1 MLVGKASLETLSRL
15 LGNPG
20 TDILLA
26 FWGVPTSN
34 PIKVEVSAIQQ
45 PPPQKKSFKENWID
59 TFTFVLPS
67 MPMHREQNTSMVLFL
82 TPQQILLS
90 SKSSSLVAAVTTA
103 KEVTGNHVGTRLK
116 EGFFV
121 PRIWGKGTG

>member
-34 PIKVEVSAIQQ
+34 PIKVGVCHPAA
-45 PPPQKKSFKENWID
+45 PPPKKKLQGKLDRHIHICTSIYAYAQGAKYKYGPLSD
-59 TFTFVLPS
+59 TPTDSAVLEILFS
-67 MPMHREQNTSMVLFL
+67 CSRSDYSEGSYRE
-82 TPQQILLS
+82 PC
-90 SKSSSLVAAVTTA
+90 
-103 KEVTGNHVGTRLK
+103 
-116 EGFFV
+116 
-121 PRIWGKGTG
+121 WY